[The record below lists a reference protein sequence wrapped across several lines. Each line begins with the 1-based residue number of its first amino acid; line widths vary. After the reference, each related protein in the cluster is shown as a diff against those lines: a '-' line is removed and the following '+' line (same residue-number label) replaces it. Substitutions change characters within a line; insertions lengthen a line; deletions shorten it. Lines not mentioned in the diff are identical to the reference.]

1 MTKNS
6 LNIDKKAAFK
16 KRIHLKYDY
25 LLEQRGKLPK
35 AKADNSLFEG
45 VNQCVRKHSDLP
57 YFRYFYENYFLKY
70 DIDSLIDLVDL
81 FHGSQKRCIDL

>member
-45 VNQCVRKHSDLP
+45 VNQCVRKHSDTH
-57 YFRYFYENYFLKY
+57 
-70 DIDSLIDLVDL
+70 SLIPTGIIHHQIIV
-81 FHGSQKRCIDL
+81 